1 MPESSTEYI
10 QIERPL
16 IEQLSRMGWRH
27 IEGDIE
33 VPDATERR
41 SFRDVLLLPR
51 LRAALRSINLD
62 DGGQPWLNESRINQA
77 VGALEQL
84 GVPKLLEANKRAT
97 ELLLRGTSVEGDPAH
112 QDGKGRIVYFIDF
125 EHPERND
132 FLVVSQFRVDLPGGQ
147 GHIIPDAVL
156 FVNGIP
162 LVVVECKSPAATN
175 PIEEG
180 ITQLLRY
187 SNQRHWVAVDE
198 GVEQLFHYNQLL
210 VAMSGFLARVGTVGA
225 QYEHYLEWKDTGP
238 VARAQV
244 AAELGVNTLT
254 GQQTLVAGMLRPA
267 QLLDL
272 VRHFTLF
279 RQSGGALVKIVARYQ
294 QFRAVQ
300 AALHRLRTGQTRV
313 RPGER
318 DQRGGIIWHTQ
329 GSGKSLTMVF
339 LVRKLRGDPQLR
351 RFKVVVV
358 TDRGDL
364 EKQIGAT
371 AALTGATVRRAI
383 SAERLKTI
391 LREGGS
397 DLVFAMIQKYH
408 ERDDDDEVVETALLP
423 ELRKAAKTRAT
434 YATGKEPARLVA
446 ATETFATLNTSADIL
461 VLVDEAHRVQ
471 ASAMHANLLQA
482 LPNSARISVTGTP
495 VLAADRRRTSE
506 IFGDFIDRYTIK
518 QSQDD
523 GATVPILY
531 EGRTADARAAD
542 GRAQGQLFEDMFHE
556 RTPADLD
563 AVKRKYSTEGNV
575 LEAPKLVAAKA
586 ADMLRHYVA
595 TVLPDGMKA
604 QVVASS
610 RRAAVLYQVALAVA
624 QRNLIAQ
631 LEALDPALLNLSQAN
646 LERRDAEMQF
656 LVRAHAHLNTIRRLE
671 FAAII
676 SGATN
681 DETDQAPW
689 KAKQDM
695 LIERFKKPLVADD
708 PARQDGLAFLCVK
721 NMLLTGFD
729 VPVEQVLYLDRFM
742 QGHEL
747 LQAIAR
753 VNRTYGAKQH
763 GLVVDYY
770 GVARHLTQALAVYSA
785 EDVEGALTSIGDEL
799 TALSARHRRALAV
812 FHDQGI
818 ADIADITACVQLL
831 RDVKIRAAFSAAL
844 KQFLESLNIILP
856 RPEALP
862 HLRDAKI
869 LGFINKAAA
878 IHYRDSQLNLLG
890 VGRKVRD
897 LIDEY
902 IIANGIDPRTP
913 PNET

>member
-1 MPESSTEYI
+1 
-10 QIERPL
+10 
-16 IEQLSRMGWRH
+16 
-27 IEGDIE
+27 
-33 VPDATERR
+33 
-41 SFRDVLLLPR
+41 
-51 LRAALRSINLD
+51 
-62 DGGQPWLNESRINQA
+62 
-77 VGALEQL
+77 
-84 GVPKLLEANKRAT
+84 
-97 ELLLRGTSVEGDPAH
+97 
-112 QDGKGRIVYFIDF
+112 
-125 EHPERND
+125 
-132 FLVVSQFRVDLPGGQ
+132 
-147 GHIIPDAVL
+147 
-156 FVNGIP
+156 
-162 LVVVECKSPAATN
+162 
-175 PIEEG
+175 
-180 ITQLLRY
+180 
-187 SNQRHWVAVDE
+187 
-198 GVEQLFHYNQLL
+198 
-210 VAMSGFLARVGTVGA
+210 
-225 QYEHYLEWKDTGP
+225 
-238 VARAQV
+238 
-244 AAELGVNTLT
+244 
-254 GQQTLVAGMLRPA
+254 
-267 QLLDL
+267 
-272 VRHFTLF
+272 
-279 RQSGGALVKIVARYQ
+279 
-294 QFRAVQ
+294 
-300 AALHRLRTGQTRV
+300 
-313 RPGER
+313 
-318 DQRGGIIWHTQ
+318 
-329 GSGKSLTMVF
+329 
-339 LVRKLRGDPQLR
+339 
-351 RFKVVVV
+351 
-358 TDRGDL
+358 
-364 EKQIGAT
+364 
-371 AALTGATVRRAI
+371 
-383 SAERLKTI
+383 
-391 LREGGS
+391 
-397 DLVFAMIQKYH
+397 
-408 ERDDDDEVVETALLP
+408 
-423 ELRKAAKTRAT
+423 
-434 YATGKEPARLVA
+434 
-446 ATETFATLNTSADIL
+446 
-461 VLVDEAHRVQ
+461 
-471 ASAMHANLLQA
+471 MHANLLQA
-482 LPNSARISVTGTP
+482 LPNSARISFTGTP

-770 GVARHLTQALAVYSA
+770 GV

-831 RDVKIRAAFSAAL
+831 RDLKIRAAFSAAL

-869 LGFINKAAA
+869 LGFINQAAA